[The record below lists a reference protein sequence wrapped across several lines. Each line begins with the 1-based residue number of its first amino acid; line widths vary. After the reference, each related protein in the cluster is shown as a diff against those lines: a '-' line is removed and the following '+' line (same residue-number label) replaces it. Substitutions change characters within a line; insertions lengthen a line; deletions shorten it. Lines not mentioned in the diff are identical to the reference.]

1 MTVRSCARNWIGRFS
16 VSTLPVRTCRAVM
29 PRSIG
34 LYPVGGITPSRM
46 ADYWQAG
53 ASGFGLGS
61 ALFTPALSLA
71 EVAANA
77 AAFARAVADLP
88 R

>member
-1 MTVRSCARNWIGRFS
+1 
-16 VSTLPVRTCRAVM
+16 M

-34 LYPVGGITPSRM
+34 LWPVGGITPPRM

-61 ALFTPALSLA
+61 ALFTPGLSLN

-77 AAFARAVADLP
+77 ESFARAVAALP